1 MNFGIPTLSLKASSS
16 SVNTYSMIID
26 YNLHNL
32 ENSVP
37 WFVSVGNP
45 VNSTGLASLLGY
57 DHEKGISFLCSMGLI
72 R

>member
-1 MNFGIPTLSLKASSS
+1 
-16 SVNTYSMIID
+16 MIID